1 MYKDTELTLPEL
13 ISNPYKLIGTVYSV
27 EKLVCSSILTK
38 WLKIVSLPFKKL
50 QILMFKI
57 ILALL
62 GVTFYRF
69 PGLILG
75 LIIGTLLDNMMG
87 SGNSPKMVFN
97 TGRNDVSPGDF
108 ELNLLSLAS
117 IVIKADGNV
126 SQQELDYVRSYFVQA
141 YGKERANATFR
152 TFNEVIKNREVS
164 AQRICSYLQA
174 RTRYEVRLQI
184 LHFLFSIA
192 KADGNV
198 SEQELYKIAEI
209 ARYLNLNPREFESI
223 KAMFF
228 KSADDAYK
236 ILEVDKSASEA
247 EVKKAY
253 RSMAKKYHPDKL
265 QHMDEA
271 YRKGAEEKFRKV
283 QEAYEKIQ
291 KERGF

>member
-1 MYKDTELTLPEL
+1 
-13 ISNPYKLIGTVYSV
+13 
-27 EKLVCSSILTK
+27 
-38 WLKIVSLPFKKL
+38 
-50 QILMFKI
+50 MFKV
-57 ILALL
+57 ILAIL

-75 LIIGTLLDNMMG
+75 LIIGTFLDNMTS
-87 SGNSPKMVFN
+87 SGARAKAVFN
-97 TGRNDVSPGDF
+97 TGRDQVSPGDF

-117 IVIKADGNV
+117 IVIKADGHV

-152 TFNEVIKNREVS
+152 TFNEVIKSREVS
-164 AQRICSYLQA
+164 AQRICTYLQQ

-198 SEQELYKIAEI
+198 SDPELSKLSEI
-209 ARYLNLNPREFESI
+209 AGYLRLSAREFESI

-228 KSADDAYK
+228 KSADEAYK
-236 ILEVDKSASEA
+236 ILEVDKSATDA

-253 RSMAKKYHPDKL
+253 RAMAKKYHPDKL